1 MAYYGNLAIREERK
15 PELPQQKGPA
25 PSRQSPSQQ
34 PRRRQLPVGEKLLYL
49 FTVALFVGVTGLI
62 IYRSAGLYEMN
73 REIQKMTNEYQ
84 QATSQTRE
92 LQREVDRLMDPAEIA
107 KKAQKLGLQKLDQQ
121 PITLSADKD
130 QAASQS
136 KP

>member
-1 MAYYGNLAIREERK
+1 MQYYGNLALREERK
-15 PELPQQKGPA
+15 PEKQPQQRGPA
-25 PSRQSPSQQ
+25 PSRQSPQ
-34 PRRRQLPVGEKLLYL
+34 PRRRHLPVGEKLIYL
-49 FTVALFVGVTGLI
+49 FTVALLVGVTGLV

-73 REIQKMTNEYQ
+73 REIQKMTGEYE
-84 QATSQTRE
+84 QAVDQSRE

-107 KKAQKLGLQKLDQQ
+107 RKAQKLGLQKLDQQ

-130 QAASQS
+130 QTASQT